1 MLPVPP
7 LAAARRAA
15 TAAASGA
22 AHRLLLPVRSLSSYP
37 SSSSTLVPRRRFGHM
52 PQECTFERALLPPV
66 GRNFAVAVGDGV
78 LDGEAPSLLVV
89 SFYRFADFPDH
100 AAFRR
105 PLKELCE
112 ELVSS

>member
-1 MLPVPP
+1 
-7 LAAARRAA
+7 
-15 TAAASGA
+15 
-22 AHRLLLPVRSLSSYP
+22 
-37 SSSSTLVPRRRFGHM
+37 M
-52 PQECTFERALLPPV
+52 PQECTVARALLPPV

-78 LDGEAPSLLVV
+78 LDGEAPSLVVV

-112 ELVSS
+112 ELVSAQKSHSRQDIVTCDVFHL